1 MRPAR
6 PGSSPS
12 RARTRSLASDSNLG
26 WTRQTARAPGERRRI
41 RGSSREPRNPGN
53 PVTKK
58 VSVAPASVLAMPP
71 FYGRRP
77 PAVHLVGA
85 IGALGDPAAGGAQ
98 VLRRPAALA

>member
-1 MRPAR
+1 M
-6 PGSSPS
+6 PS
-12 RARTRSLASDSNLG
+12 
-26 WTRQTARAPGERRRI
+26 
-41 RGSSREPRNPGN
+41 
-53 PVTKK
+53 
-58 VSVAPASVLAMPP
+58 